1 MLILTALR
9 TQIKW
14 ILALFIVIFTLSV
27 GFMYGTGRSGSGENE
42 RAGDFVVAKVNG
54 EELHISQLQEH
65 LRSFVERRGIRD
77 LSDKQI
83 PLIYKAVFDEM
94 LANRAV
100 IDEVTRLKISA
111 PAEDVNNQL
120 KAIESQYVTKEAFMQ
135 AVRNQGQTMEQ
146 VRASVAREL
155 AINKMLEDVAGG
167 VVVADDEVNAL
178 YDALKGNLT
187 MPAGI
192 EADYAQLKTKE
203 SAEKFVADLKADSDW
218 SKAIEAAGENVV
230 QSSAAGQPERMA
242 AAEMVGKLEPVAA
255 LKDGETTA
263 PIELTDENYF
273 VVRRVKAVEQEV
285 RPLSDVQESLKGMI
299 LQSKKAEAQQK
310 YIKELTDKMKVE
322 ILTPDIFTP
331 PAEESAENT
340 DSTSEAEAPAAENAA
355 PAAAT
360 QEPAPETASAEPAVK
375 SEETVTDA
383 AVPAAETTDTESAP
397 AAQTPAADAKAEE
410 SAADAVEAAPKLE
423 STDPAAETVN
433 AATVPEVNDAPAEEV
448 KTEAPAEAAADDAAK
463 TEVSE
468 TLNKTEE
475 PAVENTEPAPASAST
490 EAAPETKAAPDTA
503 EAAPQPEETAS
514 EDKKTE

>member
-1 MLILTALR
+1 MLVLTALR

-27 GFMYGTGRSGSGENE
+27 GFMYGTGRSGSGESE

-54 EELHISQLQEH
+54 EELRISQLQEH

-94 LANRAV
+94 IANRAV

-111 PAEDVNNQL
+111 PAEDVNSQL
-120 KAIESQYVTKEAFMQ
+120 KAIEAQYVTKEAFMQ

-146 VRASVAREL
+146 VRASIAREL

-192 EADYAQLKTKE
+192 EADYAQFKTKE
-203 SAEKFVADLKADSDW
+203 SAEMFVADLKADSDW
-218 SKAIEAAGENVV
+218 AKAVEAAGENVV
-230 QSSAAGQPERMA
+230 QSSAADKPERMA
-242 AAEMVGKLEPVAA
+242 NAEMAGKLEPVAT

-263 PIELTDENYF
+263 PIELSAENYF

-285 RPLSDVQESLKGMI
+285 RPLSDVQESLKRMI

-310 YIKELTDKMKVE
+310 YIKELTDKMEIE

-331 PAEESAENT
+331 PAEEAAENAGGAA
-340 DSTSEAEAPAAENAA
+340 EVEAPATENAA
-355 PAAAT
+355 PAAKEESTPSADKPASEAAT
-360 QEPAPETASAEPAVK
+360 DEPAVK
-375 SEETVTDA
+375 SEGTVTN
-383 AVPAAETTDTESAP
+383 T
-397 AAQTPAADAKAEE
+397 
-410 SAADAVEAAPKLE
+410 AAPE
-423 STDPAAETVN
+423 
-433 AATVPEVNDAPAEEV
+433 
-448 KTEAPAEAAADDAAK
+448 
-463 TEVSE
+463 
-468 TLNKTEE
+468 
-475 PAVENTEPAPASAST
+475 SAST
-490 EAAPETKAAPDTA
+490 EAAPETPAITAKIEEAATSAPQTENAEPAAETDNAQTAPEVKDVPAEEVKAGTPAAEKQESAADSAKSEAPAAENKEPVPETADTEQTPETKADADNA

-514 EDKKTE
+514 EDKKSE